1 VSAHDILALP
11 EHERRELVAMGSA
24 ADAAIG
30 LEAGRILAASL
41 VAGPCRAEVR
51 NSCTCSEQQ
60 IIFYT
65 GEAKRREHA
74 LCLGMS
80 SRARIL
86 AHWEGYT
93 APAIASA
100 RLRAEEASAPDS
112 GRAGGLPVD
121 IDSQPFPGGGAL

>member
-1 VSAHDILALP
+1 M
-11 EHERRELVAMGSA
+11 RA
-24 ADAAIG
+24 ADAPIG
-30 LEAGRILAASL
+30 LDEGRILAASL
-41 VAGPCRAEVR
+41 VEGPCRAEVR

-60 IIFYT
+60 IVFYT
-65 GEAKRREHA
+65 GEAKRREYA